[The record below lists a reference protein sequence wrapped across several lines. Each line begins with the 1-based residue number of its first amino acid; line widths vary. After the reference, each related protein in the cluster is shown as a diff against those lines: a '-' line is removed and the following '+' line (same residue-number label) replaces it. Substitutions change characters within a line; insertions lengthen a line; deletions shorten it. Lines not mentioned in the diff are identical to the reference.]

1 MSGPSGKLGGLSTS
15 VVAIIAVGGVAG
27 LLALIVVTSLILDI
41 PKRMKQKKNTGLMA
55 PEEMEK
61 KSVEIDDAEKGAIKQ
76 TTREISVQ
84 SPSLYSST
92 YIARPASPECQC
104 AHPSIVVHPS
114 PVYSNTTTLR

>member
-76 TTREISVQ
+76 ATREISVQ
-84 SPSLYSST
+84 SPSFLFEYHNVKMSLSALHLVFYDT
-92 YIARPASPECQC
+92 F
-104 AHPSIVVHPS
+104 
-114 PVYSNTTTLR
+114 L

>member
-55 PEEMEK
+55 PEEM
-61 KSVEIDDAEKGAIKQ
+61 
-76 TTREISVQ
+76 
-84 SPSLYSST
+84 
-92 YIARPASPECQC
+92 
-104 AHPSIVVHPS
+104 
-114 PVYSNTTTLR
+114 